1 MSLIQTF
8 SQRKETNSLEKF
20 SIKRKIRRDN
30 HTKKCNFSTYSKGDR
45 QRVTIICYIILLF
58 LVSIKTIKNSEI
70 TIKIVGTGRQAVLF
84 YGYTNACPDYIYL
97 NDDTENNYLGTT
109 DNCRYIIIPS
119 ELESTIINVKLI
131 WTSKI
136 YGYIQMFKEMPHLK
150 EVDLSKFDSSEVDDM
165 TYMFQDSP
173 SITSINFQNYN
184 TRKVRSFHC
193 TFYNCRSL
201 KELDLSSF
209 DTSNVVEMRL
219 MFFGCGSLE
228 SLKIENFD
236 TSSVINMEYLFF
248 QCYNLK
254 HFSIKNFDT
263 SKVQKMNYMF
273 FQCNALDS
281 LDLSNFDTSSVIDME
296 SMFGYSEYLT
306 SINVSSFD
314 TSKVQN
320 MKGTF
325 AGCSS
330 LNNLDLSNFD
340 TREVINMDNTFT
352 NCRNLKSLDLSNFVT
367 PKLTTMSEIFA
378 ECVSLTSLDI
388 SNFITNQVTNMF
400 SLFKNCQNL
409 LELNLLSFET
419 PNVNNMESMFSGCN
433 KLTTLNI
440 SSFNANSATTLKDM
454 FLNCEK
460 LDYVN
465 FQLYIDLYDNTR
477 LDGILTNT
485 PQNMVICINNN
496 SQTIK
501 LIDIIFEKI
510 CPTIY
515 CGYNWKPKQ
524 KIILPDGTCGHMIET
539 TQPIIMTTQML
550 LESTVLA
557 ETTQIYESTEIKEST
572 NIIETTQIKEST
584 NIVETSQIKE
594 STNIVET
601 TQIKESTNIVETTKL
616 KESTNIVETTQIK
629 ESTNTIAPTT
639 NMIKSTEMT
648 KESTIVSTTNK
659 EEKEMSTIQETQ
671 TYLYKH
677 TSILSTSTIN
687 NNNFT
692 LDDINKIIYENI
704 TKNYLLNY
712 NGNEII
718 IEGKDGFFFR
728 ATTKG
733 NMFNRLKNDTIKL
746 SKIDLGICE
755 DKLRQKYNLNDDIE
769 LIIISMEKETDISS
783 DRDIQFEVYESLN
796 KTRLNLS
803 VCEDTPV
810 DIYIPLVLS
819 EELTEL
825 YNELKELGYN
835 LFDINDKF
843 YQDIC
848 APYRS
853 PNGTDV
859 LLADRVRFIFDN
871 EEIKCPSGCKTSD
884 YSIETQDLKCKCDV
898 ESSEIKLGSKESTKT
913 LYTSF
918 YNVLKY
924 SNYKVLFC
932 YKLAFRLINF
942 KINKGCII
950 ICIFFGIYLLFLFM
964 YAYKGF
970 KLLKL
975 DVARYVLIESN
986 QQKLELGNIEDNKE
1000 SKYVN
1005 TIEKLKPSIAKS
1017 KRKTHHNAKVDYNN
1031 IINKSTGDAL
1041 NRKSLGYKHRKSNKS
1056 VVFPPKKSSRKSL
1069 VLKQY

>member
-1 MSLIQTF
+1 
-8 SQRKETNSLEKF
+8 
-20 SIKRKIRRDN
+20 
-30 HTKKCNFSTYSKGDR
+30 
-45 QRVTIICYIILLF
+45 
-58 LVSIKTIKNSEI
+58 
-70 TIKIVGTGRQAVLF
+70 
-84 YGYTNACPDYIYL
+84 
-97 NDDTENNYLGTT
+97 
-109 DNCRYIIIPS
+109 
-119 ELESTIINVKLI
+119 
-131 WTSKI
+131 
-136 YGYIQMFKEMPHLK
+136 
-150 EVDLSKFDSSEVDDM
+150 
-165 TYMFQDSP
+165 
-173 SITSINFQNYN
+173 
-184 TRKVRSFHC
+184 
-193 TFYNCRSL
+193 
-201 KELDLSSF
+201 
-209 DTSNVVEMRL
+209 
-219 MFFGCGSLE
+219 
-228 SLKIENFD
+228 
-236 TSSVINMEYLFF
+236 
-248 QCYNLK
+248 
-254 HFSIKNFDT
+254 
-263 SKVQKMNYMF
+263 
-273 FQCNALDS
+273 
-281 LDLSNFDTSSVIDME
+281 
-296 SMFGYSEYLT
+296 
-306 SINVSSFD
+306 
-314 TSKVQN
+314 
-320 MKGTF
+320 
-325 AGCSS
+325 
-330 LNNLDLSNFD
+330 
-340 TREVINMDNTFT
+340 
-352 NCRNLKSLDLSNFVT
+352 
-367 PKLTTMSEIFA
+367 
-378 ECVSLTSLDI
+378 
-388 SNFITNQVTNMF
+388 
-400 SLFKNCQNL
+400 
-409 LELNLLSFET
+409 
-419 PNVNNMESMFSGCN
+419 
-433 KLTTLNI
+433 
-440 SSFNANSATTLKDM
+440 
-454 FLNCEK
+454 
-460 LDYVN
+460 
-465 FQLYIDLYDNTR
+465 
-477 LDGILTNT
+477 
-485 PQNMVICINNN
+485 
-496 SQTIK
+496 
-501 LIDIIFEKI
+501 
-510 CPTIY
+510 
-515 CGYNWKPKQ
+515 
-524 KIILPDGTCGHMIET
+524 
-539 TQPIIMTTQML
+539 
-550 LESTVLA
+550 
-557 ETTQIYESTEIKEST
+557 
-572 NIIETTQIKEST
+572 
-584 NIVETSQIKE
+584 
-594 STNIVET
+594 
-601 TQIKESTNIVETTKL
+601 
-616 KESTNIVETTQIK
+616 
-629 ESTNTIAPTT
+629 
-639 NMIKSTEMT
+639 MT

-671 TYLYKH
+671 TYLYKY

-733 NMFNRLKNDTIKL
+733 NMFSGLKNDTIKL

-819 EELTEL
+819 EELIEL

-975 DVARYVLIESN
+975 DVARYILIESN

-1069 VLKQY
+1069 VFKAVLKDNDDKPTMKGSKKVSIKEPDDGFSKRKISTETQLSNLENGEKLYNYELNDLEYNMALKLDKRNCFDMYWSLLSREQNVLVIIK